1 MICQMPAQQVNP
13 HTTHTTT
20 HFSQQPHNPSIAI
33 ATAPRRTWMCKVA
46 ACVTLTRDAL
56 DATGVDEHVLQLHG
70 RQLLPVPILVSLV
83 PPVVGKH
90 VPGRDAQTSATPMNA
105 SSTIARFTRKLS
117 SISTSWKLCR
127 STVSKCL
134 RVDTFSVWPRRA
146 SPTAC
151 AAALASP
158 VVEPAKALSARTR
171 SRKPRCPTSPYELR
185 VRARPRSSKRASR
198 GHPSPQWQC
207 RCAYAENEP
216 ATPSPARTSDTRAP
230 TAARS

>member
-1 MICQMPAQQVNP
+1 MSTCFKSM
-13 HTTHTTT
+13 
-20 HFSQQPHNPSIAI
+20 
-33 ATAPRRTWMCKVA
+33 
-46 ACVTLTRDAL
+46 
-56 DATGVDEHVLQLHG
+56 
-70 RQLLPVPILVSLV
+70 
-83 PPVVGKH
+83 
-90 VPGRDAQTSATPMNA
+90 PGRDAQTSATPVNA

-185 VRARPRSSKRASR
+185 VQHAPRSSKRASR
-198 GHPSPQWQC
+198 GHPHRLSADVHARKASRPHPVLHVRQIHEHRLQRGPECKCDHSYSHGVVPPQPCKAQGQLTNPSSRHRRPLLTTCC
-207 RCAYAENEP
+207 R
-216 ATPSPARTSDTRAP
+216 TPSVLGP
-230 TAARS
+230 